1 MPSHHDVLTTG
12 QLPRDGSAAAAEPM
26 PLVYQDVTK
35 LLE

>member
-26 PLVYQDVTK
+26 QGGSAN
-35 LLE
+35 